1 MIYLKM
7 FDRAFGARIF
17 LKDSIKKSC
26 AFGARILSNYSTSY
40 GFIYQYQIF
49 LYHHPS
55 LFMEKN
61 QGQTGN
67 KILLETGHPCY
78 AS

>member
-1 MIYLKM
+1 MISLKSFACV
-7 FDRAFGARIF
+7 FDARKF
-17 LKDSIKKSC
+17 EKKSIKKSC
-26 AFGARILSNYSTSY
+26 AFGARILSNYSNSN
-40 GFIYQYQIF
+40 GFTYQYQIF